1 MCTNEVLRIV
11 EDNIHYKN
19 QEAQEKQIE
28 MINIIPRSDV
38 IVIGA
43 GALPTGNF
51 LANILNGEI
60 FGEMINL
67 YLNDEVDNKE
77 RLFEL
82 RAVLEESALPK
93 LSEVYII
100 DDVDEC
106 LTNAK
111 QVIILDV
118 ITRKGPNM
126 PNSSAQ
132 TEWEP
137 RNQWLMRRFS
147 YFSKLGQK
155 MKEKCPKSVRVL
167 IAGNPRPDIFS
178 LQMTTATCFD
188 VTTLHR
194 ATKGKIPSSQIF
206 GLVKPVELRI
216 RAAMAKHLRVRTYDV
231 TDVVVWGDL
240 GGSIFLDLSRS
251 CVSCRRHFD
260 AGVVGGCHFRLPAL
274 SVAEN
279 PVWLRKDLLNN
290 SLQENSMR
298 QSEFVGICYENS
310 ITECLK
316 ECWNS
321 HRNQSS
327 QITSLVM
334 ISRGKKK
341 TLPLPFSTQ
350 FLATLRLLNC

>member
-1 MCTNEVLRIV
+1 
-11 EDNIHYKN
+11 
-19 QEAQEKQIE
+19 

-60 FGEMINL
+60 FGDEMINL

-155 MKEKCPKSVRVL
+155 MKEKCPKSTGMEYR
-167 IAGNPRPDIFS
+167 
-178 LQMTTATCFD
+178 
-188 VTTLHR
+188 
-194 ATKGKIPSSQIF
+194 KG
-206 GLVKPVELRI
+206 L
-216 RAAMAKHLRVRTYDV
+216 
-231 TDVVVWGDL
+231 
-240 GGSIFLDLSRS
+240 
-251 CVSCRRHFD
+251 
-260 AGVVGGCHFRLPAL
+260 HFRF
-274 SVAEN
+274 
-279 PVWLRKDLLNN
+279 RLNAPT
-290 SLQENSMR
+290 
-298 QSEFVGICYENS
+298 VVPG
-310 ITECLK
+310 
-316 ECWNS
+316 
-321 HRNQSS
+321 
-327 QITSLVM
+327 
-334 ISRGKKK
+334 
-341 TLPLPFSTQ
+341 
-350 FLATLRLLNC
+350 RLLKTYYLLQKWKLS